1 MCKEDVDFEWTEGMK
16 KISRS
21 AGLPSYKATKS
32 SLSLFAAFK
41 ETILPF
47 IFRNCVKMWF

>member
-47 IFRNCVKMWF
+47 IFRTCVKMWF